1 MVSDFLTSSYLQYK
15 ADTNAVASWLATTAR
30 KCGYTLGTPTASPE
44 PASTDNLHQP
54 SKRLKGKARKQARA
68 GKSSQGAPRELPQ
81 PPSCH
86 LFVLYF
92 YFLQQSVVSPGAQN
106 ALHNRASQLTK
117 WSIQIPLQYQ
127 GDWLPGSL
135 LTWARD
141 LMAIGSK
148 CLAALRTVS
157 NHQAARIHDLE
168 ELLHS
173 HNIAFPPSTPLYYDL
188 AVDTH
193 EIRPLQQGDVRYFRW
208 EIEKDFAAFASA
220 LEENNDEVEGEM
232 EGEMEDE
239 EVDTDFCV

>member
-1 MVSDFLTSSYLQYK
+1 MPY
-15 ADTNAVASWLATTAR
+15 TT
-30 KCGYTLGTPTASPE
+30 E
-44 PASTDNLHQP
+44 
-54 SKRLKGKARKQARA
+54 
-68 GKSSQGAPRELPQ
+68 
-81 PPSCH
+81 
-86 LFVLYF
+86 
-92 YFLQQSVVSPGAQN
+92 
-106 ALHNRASQLTK
+106 LTK
-117 WSIQIPLQYQ
+117 WSIQIPLQYR

-135 LTWARD
+135 LAWARD

-148 CLAALRTVS
+148 RLAALRTVS
-157 NHQAARIHDLE
+157 DHQAARIHDLE
-168 ELLHS
+168 ELLRS
-173 HNIAFPPSTPLYYDL
+173 HNIAFPPSTPLHYDL